1 MPVTEPIS
9 RNALTAKHLNI
20 GKKGGVSTASGGA
33 SSGGGTGTGA
43 SEILAHYGIDTAQTL
58 GITNGAFPANYPL
71 NKLNFPQVL
80 KSSSDVTLLPFRYQ
94 ATTAKDV
101 QISVYIECDVNAN
114 LDRHVLHVFRRN
126 DVSVEVAR
134 QTVAVVDGS
143 TLTLTISEAI
153 RLSVDDQ
160 LEVGVSVHNNSVS
173 NQNFVINAGQV
184 KIKAA

>member
-9 RNALTAKHLNI
+9 RNSLTSKHLNI
-20 GKKGGVSTASGGA
+20 GKKGGSTTASGGGSA
-33 SSGGGTGTGA
+33 GGAAGIGTN
-43 SEILAHYGIDTAQTL
+43 EILAHYGIETAQTL
-58 GITNGAFPANYPL
+58 VIPNGAFPVNYPL

-80 KSSSDVTLLPFRYQ
+80 KSSTDVTLLPFRYQ

-101 QISVYIECDVNAN
+101 QISVYIECAVNAN

-126 DVSVEVAR
+126 DVSVEVAH
-134 QTVAVVDGS
+134 QTVAVVDGA
-143 TLTLTISEAI
+143 TLSLTINETI

-160 LEVGVSVHNNSVS
+160 IEIGVSVHNNSVT
-173 NQNFVINAGQV
+173 NQNFVINVGQV

>member
-9 RNALTAKHLNI
+9 RNSLTSKHLNI
-20 GKKGGVSTASGGA
+20 GKKGGATTASSGGA
-33 SSGGGTGTGA
+33 SGGTGNA
-43 SEILAHYGIDTAQTL
+43 ANEILAHYGIETAQTL
-58 GITNGAFPANYPL
+58 VIPNGAFPVNYPL

-80 KSSSDVTLLPFRYQ
+80 KSSTDVTLLPFRYQ

-101 QISVYIECDVNAN
+101 QISVYIECAVNAN

-134 QTVAVVDGS
+134 QVVPVVDGA
-143 TLTLTISEAI
+143 TLSLTINETI

-160 LEVGVSVHNNSVS
+160 LEIGVSVHNNSVT
-173 NQNFVINAGQV
+173 NQNFVINVGQV

>member
-9 RNALTAKHLNI
+9 RNSLTSKHLNV
-20 GKKGGVSTASGGA
+20 GKKGSTTTASGGG
-33 SSGGGTGTGA
+33 STGGATSTGG
-43 SEILAHYGIDTAQTL
+43 SETLAHYGIETAQTL
-58 GITNGAFPANYPL
+58 VIPSGAFPANYPL
-71 NKLNFPQVL
+71 NKLDFPQVL
-80 KSSSDVTLLPFRYQ
+80 KSSTDVTLLPFRYQ

-134 QTVAVVDGS
+134 QVVSVVDGTS
-143 TLTLTISEAI
+143 LSLTINEAI

-160 LEVGVSVHNNSVS
+160 LEIGVSVHNNSVT

-184 KIKAA
+184 KIKAV